1 MCLRE
6 VGYLCRLAGLA
17 SLGDWRDSYLC
28 SKSIPSVTER
38 SALFV
43 KELRSHRRSQTNDA
57 FSTETGLEL
66 ARIAVPVR

>member
-17 SLGDWRDSYLC
+17 SLGDWRGSGLC
-28 SKSIPSVTER
+28 FESIPSITER

-43 KELRSHRRSQTNDA
+43 KELSFPQAAPN
-57 FSTETGLEL
+57 
-66 ARIAVPVR
+66 